1 MVDNN
6 KQQLLF
12 KKYKEYKDEDA
23 FIELYNSIELLL
35 KKAITDVTY
44 IYGSNIKKQK
54 YSKIYKYELAIKKNI
69 SMATLMENYK
79 DEYIRSIGYAD
90 YDRFTNSKYSLIYPF
105 WKLINDLSIEKTSN
119 DMANSNITFGW
130 YLATKFCDKY
140 WLHIEMCLRRDLNKH
155 KRSINISYEKFIEDK
170 TDTFY
175 YENLLFTELDTP
187 IYEEELLEEFKAIL
201 TNREKEVL
209 DLLLLGCS
217 HNQISQEL
225 QISEGNSFKIK
236 SSIYSKLKELIKKNY
251 S

>member
-1 MVDNN
+1 MVENN

-12 KKYKEYKDEDA
+12 KKYKTYKDEDA
-23 FIELYNSIELLL
+23 FVELYSSIEFLLIRS
-35 KKAITDVTY
+35 ITDVTY

-79 DEYIRSIGYAD
+79 DEYIRSIGYDD

-105 WKLINDLSIEKTSN
+105 WELINDLSLEKTSS

-130 YLATKFCDKY
+130 YLATKFCDRY
-140 WLHIEMCLRRDLNKH
+140 WLHIERCLRRDLNKH
-155 KRSINISYEKFIEDK
+155 KRPINISYEEFIENN
-170 TDTFY
+170 TDSFY
-175 YENLLFTELDTP
+175 YENMLFTELDTLL
-187 IYEEELLEEFKAIL
+187 YEEELLEEFKAIL
-201 TNREKEVL
+201 TNREKEVF

-236 SSIYSKLKELIKKNY
+236 SSLYSKFKGLIRKY
-251 S
+251 Y